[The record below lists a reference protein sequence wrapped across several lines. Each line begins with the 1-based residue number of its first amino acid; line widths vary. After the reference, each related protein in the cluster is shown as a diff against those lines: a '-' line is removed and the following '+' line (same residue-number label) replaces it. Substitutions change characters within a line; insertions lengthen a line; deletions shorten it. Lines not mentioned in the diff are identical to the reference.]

1 MNLNK
6 TILLIISLILISGC
20 INTNEKTI
28 QIYAASSLTQ
38 VLNELIYEY
47 NKFNNEFDISVS
59 YAGSSTLRQQI
70 QFGAKADIFI
80 SADEIQFEKLR
91 NSKLIHASYYN
102 LAQNKL
108 AVITNNKN
116 INNLS
121 QLLTNDIKI
130 AVGMNETP
138 IGMYT
143 NKLLDKLDLSNEYP
157 SNYSDLFNTNV
168 VSKER
173 NVKVVASKII
183 LNEIDVAVV
192 YETDYF
198 SIKDSNI
205 YKIPVAKELNMLTSI
220 NGGIIQ
226 DSMNKYPAKD
236 FLEYISSPESHFVW
250 LKFNFLVVDCNC

>member
-1 MNLNK
+1 MNLNNA
-6 TILLIISLILISGC
+6 ILLIISLILISAC

-38 VLNELIYEY
+38 VLNELVHEY

-80 SADEIQFEKLR
+80 SADEIQFEKLT
-91 NSKLIHASYYN
+91 NAKLIHASYYN

-143 NKLLDKLDLSNEYP
+143 NKLLDKLDLSNDYP
-157 SNYSDLFNTNV
+157 PNYSELFNANV

-183 LNEIDVAVV
+183 LKEIDAAVV
-192 YETDYF
+192 YQTDYF
-198 SIKDSNI
+198 SIKDDKI
-205 YKIPVAKELNMLTSI
+205 YKIPLSNDLNIETSI

-226 DSMNKYPAKD
+226 DSLNKKPAKD
-236 FLEYISSPESHFVW
+236 FLEYISSPESNSVW
-250 LKFNFLVVDCNC
+250 LKFNFLVLDCDC